1 MGEITIAAQVKKI
14 RNEIN
19 KSNKNTLKITILQSK
34 HLCDLLSEYRSKYNH
49 TELLEL
55 IDSDFELY
63 SSIQN
68 NIEKIIGLP
77 YQQLKEKDGEDKL
90 WTLNSDNVEDVLMII
105 VANYK

>member
-1 MGEITIAAQVKKI
+1 MGEVTIAAKVKKI

-19 KSNKNTLKITILQSK
+19 KSNKNTLKITTLQSK
-34 HLCDLLSEYRSKYNH
+34 HLCDLLNEYRSKYNH